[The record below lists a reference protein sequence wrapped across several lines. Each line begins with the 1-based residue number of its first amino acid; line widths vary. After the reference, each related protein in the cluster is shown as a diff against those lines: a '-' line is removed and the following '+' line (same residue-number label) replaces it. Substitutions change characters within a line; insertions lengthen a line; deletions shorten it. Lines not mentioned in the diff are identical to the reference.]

1 MDRQME
7 AEQFTV
13 RLAGTEEDPAIA
25 SLVVEGFLDKFR
37 PVFGKRMDRSVKVM
51 EKWVMLEHASG
62 GVTSLVIEGYAP
74 GELAGSVGVRTAASR
89 EDVLAR
95 GLWKTLT
102 RNLGFLRAL
111 WATTLLSYPRYSST
125 SSEAYIER
133 LVVSPDFR
141 RQGIARR
148 LLSAAEDL
156 ARDAGKTSVGLH
168 VSGNNLAALRLY
180 EGEGYE
186 EVSRQRSLLTGYFL
200 NIKDWLYLQKK
211 L

>member
-1 MDRQME
+1 ME

-13 RLAGTEEDPAIA
+13 RLAEAEEDPAIA

-37 PVFGKRMDRSVKVM
+37 PVFGRRMDRSVKVM
-51 EKWVMLEHASG
+51 EKWIRLEHASG

-74 GELAGSVGVRTAASR
+74 GEIAGSVGVRTADSR

-95 GLWKTLT
+95 GLWRTLS
-102 RNLGFLRAL
+102 RNLGFPRAL

-141 RQGIARR
+141 RQGMARR
-148 LLSAAEDL
+148 LLLAAEDL
-156 ARDAGKTSVGLH
+156 ARDVGKASVGLH

-186 EVSRQRSLLTGYFL
+186 EVSRQRSLLTGHFL
-200 NIKDWLYLQKK
+200 NIKDWLYLQKR

>member
-1 MDRQME
+1 MNWEME

-13 RLAGTEEDPAIA
+13 RLAGAEEDLAIA

-37 PVFGKRMDRSVKVM
+37 PVFGRRMDRSVKVM
-51 EKWVMLEHASG
+51 EKWIRLEHASG

-74 GELAGSVGVRTAASR
+74 GEIAGSVGVRTADSR

-95 GLWKTLT
+95 GLWQTLT
-102 RNLGFLRAL
+102 RNLGFPRAL

-141 RQGIARR
+141 RQGMARR
-148 LLSAAEDL
+148 LLLAAEDL
-156 ARDAGKTSVGLH
+156 ARDAGKASVGLH

-200 NIKDWLYLQKK
+200 NIKDWLYLQKRV
-211 L
+211 